1 MGGSIQNALEA
12 LSEWIREAVPGDEGV
27 SDGEERFV
35 DVMAPLIPDAES
47 AVLVQP
53 SQRSLDDPSEG
64 TQSAPV
70 WCSPFHDVR
79 PDASRAKLL
88 AMWFRV
94 VSTVRIDFVR
104 SMSWTAP
111 FAPYSR
117 NRVHQWHQLR
127 DVMGVRPS
135 QDC

>member
-1 MGGSIQNALEA
+1 M
-12 LSEWIREAVPGDEGV
+12 
-27 SDGEERFV
+27 

-53 SQRSLDDPSEG
+53 CQHSLDDPSEG

-79 PDASRAKLL
+79 LDASRAKLL

-94 VSTVRIDFVR
+94 VSTVRVDFVR

-111 FAPYSR
+111 FAPDSR

>member
-1 MGGSIQNALEA
+1 
-12 LSEWIREAVPGDEGV
+12 
-27 SDGEERFV
+27 V

-53 SQRSLDDPSEG
+53 CQHSLDDPSEG

-70 WCSPFHDVR
+70 WCSPFRDVR
-79 PDASRAKLL
+79 LDASRAKLL

-94 VSTVRIDFVR
+94 VSTVRVDFVR